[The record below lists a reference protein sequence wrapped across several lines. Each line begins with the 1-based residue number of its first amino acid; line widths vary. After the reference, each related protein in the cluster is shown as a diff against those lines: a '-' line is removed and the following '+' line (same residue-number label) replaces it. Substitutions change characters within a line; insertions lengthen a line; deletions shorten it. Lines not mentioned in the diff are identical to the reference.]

1 MTERRA
7 VTIAGA
13 LLTGGSS
20 ARMGGAKA
28 LLVLDGETLAV
39 RAARALRA
47 VCDPVIEVGPGY
59 TDLDTTLE
67 DPPGRGPLAALV
79 AAADAL
85 GTDGSVLA
93 LACDLPFVDAAAL
106 RIVAG
111 APGAACVVP
120 VDGEG
125 RPQLVCA
132 RYSAVAIARAR
143 VQLDAGER
151 SLRALLR
158 DVEVM
163 YVDRGFDPRALVDV
177 DTPEEAA
184 RWGIEVPDGL
194 EP

>member
-1 MTERRA
+1 MTELPA
-7 VTIAGA
+7 ATIAGA

-28 LLVLDGETLAV
+28 MLVLDGETLAT

-59 TDLDTTLE
+59 TDLDATLE
-67 DPPGRGPLAALV
+67 TPPGRGPLAALV

-85 GTDGSVLA
+85 GTGGSVLA
-93 LACDLPFVDAAAL
+93 LACDLPFVDVAAL
-106 RIVAG
+106 RVVAG
-111 APGAACVVP
+111 APGDACVVP

-132 RYSAVAIARAR
+132 RYSAVAIAQARAH
-143 VQLDAGER
+143 LDAGER

-158 DVEVM
+158 DVEVV

-177 DTPEEAA
+177 DTPAEAA
-184 RWGIEVPDGL
+184 RWGIEVPDSL